1 MLHVPSQYSVLPF
14 PRQIL
19 CCGHPMLLNP
29 YAACA
34 KLKPYPACA
43 EVNLTAVFDEVKGA
57 TACAKAKGADAVAAG
72 NLPHVTAHPVL

>member
-1 MLHVPSQYSVLPF
+1 
-14 PRQIL
+14 
-19 CCGHPMLLNP
+19 MLLNP

-34 KLKPYPACA
+34 KLKSYPARA

-72 NLPHVTAHPVL
+72 SLPHVTAHPVL